1 MDGLESA
8 GSEAL
13 THRTEQ
19 AGEILQPALV
29 SPLGGELEVVD
40 IGICDIGRFTRIE
53 RRDGFGNRVLRRVL
67 RQLDL
72 DWGVPGLELLDHCQ
86 QRVVLTFVE
95 SLDPPDPES
104 FLRRCRRG
112 NRQTNDENGAKRKG
126 QGFGFHDGYLRQGV
140 GFVDAP
146 SRVSSASYFATG
158 CTSMATGCIF
168 RCMPGR
174 CRKQGGSRHAGCPMQ
189 RARATDS
196 GVGAVYHCPAWW
208 LNPQAADGLRAGP
221 AVYGMWRAGG
231 GACRYGHCLNSND
244 EAPRFPA
251 LNMDTMK
258 SSAAPPTMQ
267 QVARA
272 AGVARSTVS
281 RAFT

>member
-53 RRDGFGNRVLRRVL
+53 RRDGFGNRVLRRAL

-72 DWGVPGLELLDHCQ
+72 DCRAPGLELLDHCQ

-112 NRQTNDENGAKRKG
+112 NRQTDHENGAKRKG
-126 QGFGFHDGYLRQGV
+126 QVFRFPDGYRRQGL
-140 GFVDAP
+140 GLVDAP
-146 SRVSSASYFATG
+146 SPVRSAWYLAPG
-158 CTSMATGCIF
+158 CA
-168 RCMPGR
+168 
-174 CRKQGGSRHAGCPMQ
+174 
-189 RARATDS
+189 
-196 GVGAVYHCPAWW
+196 
-208 LNPQAADGLRAGP
+208 
-221 AVYGMWRAGG
+221 
-231 GACRYGHCLNSND
+231 
-244 EAPRFPA
+244 
-251 LNMDTMK
+251 
-258 SSAAPPTMQ
+258 
-267 QVARA
+267 
-272 AGVARSTVS
+272 
-281 RAFT
+281 